1 MSATYDL
8 NTPVG
13 QTRFH
18 IPDTNVAKPIFSDAE
33 VEFLLENADANPL
46 LAAAEAL
53 ETIAG
58 DPARLSSFSRGS
70 VSGTRTTS
78 GEIRRRAS
86 ELREKA
92 YGGGIIVG
100 TLERTDFW

>member
-13 QTRFH
+13 QARFH
-18 IPDTNVAKPIFSDAE
+18 IPDTNLSNPIFSDAE
-33 VEFLLENADANPL
+33 IEFLLQSNEDNTL

-70 VSGTRTTS
+70 VAGTRTTADD
-78 GEIRRRAS
+78 IRRRAS
-86 ELREKA
+86 SLREKA

>member
-1 MSATYDL
+1 MSATYNL
-8 NTPVG
+8 ETPVG
-13 QTRFH
+13 QVRFR
-18 IPDTNVAKPIFSDAE
+18 IPDTNVANPIFGDAE
-33 VEFLLENADANPL
+33 IEFLLKNAEDNPL

-70 VSGTRTTS
+70 VSGTRTTAD
-78 GEIRRRAS
+78 EIRRRAS
-86 ELREKA
+86 ALREKA
-92 YGGGIIVG
+92 HGGGIIVG

>member
-18 IPDTNVAKPIFSDAE
+18 IPDTNLANPMLSDAE
-33 VEFLLENADANPL
+33 IEFLLENAEENPL

-70 VSGTRTTS
+70 VAGTRTTAD
-78 GEIRRRAS
+78 EIRRRAS
-86 ELREKA
+86 SLREKA
-92 YGGGIIVG
+92 HGGGIIVG

>member
-8 NTPVG
+8 ETPVG

-18 IPDTNVAKPIFSDAE
+18 IPDTNPSNPIFSDAE
-33 VEFLLENADANPL
+33 IEFLLKNSEDNPL

-70 VSGTRTTS
+70 VSGTRTS
-78 GEIRRRAS
+78 ADEIRRRAS
-86 ELREKA
+86 SLREKSH
-92 YGGGIIVG
+92 GGGIVVG
-100 TLERTDFW
+100 KLERTDFW

>member
-1 MSATYDL
+1 MGATYDL
-8 NTPVG
+8 GTPIG
-13 QTRFH
+13 QVRFRV
-18 IPDTNVAKPIFSDAE
+18 PDTDITNPIFSDAE
-33 VEFLLENADANPL
+33 VEFLLKNAEDNPL

-70 VSGTRTTS
+70 VSGTRTTAD
-78 GEIRRRAS
+78 EIRRRAS
-86 ELREKA
+86 SLREKA
-92 YGGGIIVG
+92 YGGGILVG